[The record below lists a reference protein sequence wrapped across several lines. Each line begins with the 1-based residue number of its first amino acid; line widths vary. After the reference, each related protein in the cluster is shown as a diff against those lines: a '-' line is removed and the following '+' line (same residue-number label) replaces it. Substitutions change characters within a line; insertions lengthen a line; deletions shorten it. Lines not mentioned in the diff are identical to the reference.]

1 MSQSSIAPGPAV
13 PPPIETDPVE
23 EKRLRVRARR
33 RAMYCPGAGWALLG
47 YGTRGTFVF
56 TSFAIGFGALVWTLW
71 TLSPAS
77 LWTAGATMLVAAAL
91 WVVEALDVGWCR
103 MRPERESWLVRRFAI
118 ATFAI
123 VVMVLALPLLL
134 LSRFGSLAILDDR
147 MAPTIES
154 GERLIFH
161 RGVAGRDLHE
171 GVVVVY
177 RIAPESKV
185 GMSGEFTVARIL
197 AVPGDE
203 LAIQRKHFL
212 VNGEVSRYRAL
223 DAPPKAPLKIP
234 ERPKSLTVP
243 DDCYFVVLDSS
254 SADIDG
260 QQIGWLHRRDLVST
274 RLFHFGAHG
283 VLTPVE

>member
-1 MSQSSIAPGPAV
+1 MSPSSIAPSPAV
-13 PPPIETDPVE
+13 TPPIETDPAE

-47 YGTRGTFVF
+47 YGTRGTLVF
-56 TSFAIGFGALVWTLW
+56 ATFAIGFSALIWMLW

-77 LWTAGATMLVAAAL
+77 LWAAGATMLVAVVL

-103 MRPERESWLVRRFAI
+103 TRPDRGSWLVRRFAI
-118 ATFAI
+118 ATFTM
-123 VVMVLALPLLL
+123 VVMVLALPLVLL
-134 LSRFGSLAILDDR
+134 LRFGSIAIFDDR

-161 RGVAGRDLHE
+161 RGIADRDLHE
-171 GVVVVY
+171 GAVVVY
-177 RIAPESKV
+177 RVSAETKV
-185 GMSGEFTVARIL
+185 GMPGELTVARIL

-212 VNGEVSRYRAL
+212 VNGEVSRYRAV
-223 DAPPKAPLKIP
+223 DVPPKAPVKIS

-243 DDCYFVVLDSS
+243 EDCYFVVLDSS

-260 QQIGWLHRRDLVST
+260 QQIGWLHRGDLVST

-283 VLTPVE
+283 VLTPVK